1 MAIEFV
7 SASKFDENPELKR
20 EYGSYEKYL
29 TAYTNSLRGS
39 SLMTFVQNHKNAL
52 YSLPT
57 LTRESIWERSKMADV
72 KKAEAEDAY
81 YAARKAEAAADYA
94 KDQALNELSKR
105 EVEFN
110 QNQNSFSAES
120 DYNKAQ
126 LAYLNA
132 TRTASGAELNRE
144 LLGEK
149 MVRASKNATS
159 AFMTGIFADKM
170 LNFDA

>member
-1 MAIEFV
+1 MLF
-7 SASKFDENPELKR
+7 
-20 EYGSYEKYL
+20 
-29 TAYTNSLRGS
+29 
-39 SLMTFVQNHKNAL
+39 
-52 YSLPT
+52 
-57 LTRESIWERSKMADV
+57 RS
-72 KKAEAEDAY
+72 
-81 YAARKAEAAADYA
+81 